1 MTRRDFFRTS
11 AGATASVALAQQR
24 PYDLI
29 IKNGELRDP
38 SSSLRRKADLAMF
51 DGKIAAI
58 EDNIPADRAFDVIDA
73 KGLYVTPGLVDLH
86 THCYHSATGLGVEAD
101 PIAAR
106 SGVTTWVDAGS
117 FGYDQAAGFRRFIVN
132 PSQARIFGRTLI
144 RFAQFTRSQ
153 RVVSRLDRL
162 LNL

>member
-38 SSSLRRKADLAMF
+38 SSSLRRRADLAVI

-58 EDNIPADRAFDVIDA
+58 EDNIPAERAFDVIDA
-73 KGLYVTPGLVDLH
+73 KGLYVTPG
-86 THCYHSATGLGVEAD
+86 TGRSAHPLLPQRD
-101 PIAAR
+101 RAR
-106 SGVTTWVDAGS
+106 GRSRPD
-117 FGYDQAAGFRRFIVN
+117 RR
-132 PSQARIFGRTLI
+132 AL
-144 RFAQFTRSQ
+144 
-153 RVVSRLDRL
+153 
-162 LNL
+162 